1 MSASDSGDPPVGH
14 RKDEFGHQHALA
26 TIRRELTRLE
36 ADLGPDGH
44 ASHAS
49 GLPAWK
55 RRTAG
60 EPRWPAAV
68 AVVVAIALQ
77 LALPDR
83 LVPVSRWLLP
93 GLELLVLLGLVAA
106 GPTRLDR
113 GSAWQRAAG
122 LVLVGLL
129 SLANAWSATL
139 LVVGI
144 LSGRSGDDAGALL
157 SSGAAIWLTNII
169 AFGIWYW
176 ELDRGGPVSRAHG
189 LRHEADFEFVQM
201 QSDDPHKR
209 EWEPRFLDYLY
220 VSFTNATAF
229 SPTDTM
235 PLSRWAKMLMTLQA
249 LVSLA
254 TVALVV
260 ARAVNVLH

>member
-1 MSASDSGDPPVGH
+1 MSASDSGDPPAGH
-14 RKDEFGHQHALA
+14 RKDEFGHQHALD

-36 ADLGPDGH
+36 ADLAPD
-44 ASHAS
+44 ASHA

-77 LALPDR
+77 LALPDS

-113 GSAWQRAAG
+113 GSDWLRAAG

-144 LSGRSGDDAGALL
+144 LSGRSGDDAGPLL

-189 LRHEADFEFVQM
+189 LRHDADFEFVQM